1 MKHRWLL
8 VLASI
13 GIGLP
18 GSALIDSSTSTVHV
32 HPHTAYCRGGRY
44 FMARA
49 EDADGQKDPN
59 VVFLTHSAA
68 YGTPGLG
75 EGLLLNL
82 FRLIGR
88 GIRALLRYARR

>member
-1 MKHRWLL
+1 M
-8 VLASI
+8 
-13 GIGLP
+13 
-18 GSALIDSSTSTVHV
+18 T
-32 HPHTAYCRGGRY
+32 
-44 FMARA
+44 RA

-59 VVFLTHSAA
+59 VMYLTHSAA

-88 GIRALLRYARR
+88 GIRALLRHARR